1 MCALLLTLNI
11 FSNSIAC
18 CTPNSPVG
26 LGPEYIKIPK
36 SIKAK
41 IFGTKRV
48 SPKGET
54 ILCMVQYMSIESAA
68 IFTLRGEVWFAA
80 LFR

>member
-1 MCALLLTLNI
+1 M
-11 FSNSIAC
+11 
-18 CTPNSPVG
+18 CTPTSPIG

-41 IFGTKRV
+41 IFPAKRV

-54 ILCMVQYMSIESAA
+54 IPCIVQYMSLESAA
-68 IFTLRGEVWFAA
+68 IFTLREEVWFAA